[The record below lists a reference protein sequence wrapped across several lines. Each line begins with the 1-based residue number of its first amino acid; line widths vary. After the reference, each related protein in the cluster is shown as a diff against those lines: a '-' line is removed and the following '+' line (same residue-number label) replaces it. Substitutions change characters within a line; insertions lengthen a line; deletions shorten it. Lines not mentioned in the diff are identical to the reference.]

1 MKILLKINDFI
12 DVKYSTFF
20 ILLLIFLT
28 GQFKPILIFLILSGI
43 HELGHLTACLI
54 FKVKLKKM
62 TILPFGFNLEIENK
76 ISLKSYQEMIIYLSG
91 PFMYFINLVLLHQ
104 IYAHGI
110 ISQITFQFAI
120 NANIALNLFNLLPIY
135 PLDGFRVLNCFTH
148 YLLPYKKSLIISLFI
163 SLFFFAAL
171 LVYNFYN
178 PQIVITLFLFF
189 MQFQFIKEIPL
200 LYKKFLLSKTFNK
213 KHKKFKVLNNYLMY
227 KECNNYKI
235 ENDQLLDDKKIAL
248 KLLSQQKNK

>member
-20 ILLLIFLT
+20 ILLLTFLT

-91 PFMYFINLVLLHQ
+91 PFMYFI
-104 IYAHGI
+104 
-110 ISQITFQFAI
+110 
-120 NANIALNLFNLLPIY
+120 
-135 PLDGFRVLNCFTH
+135 
-148 YLLPYKKSLIISLFI
+148 KS
-163 SLFFFAAL
+163 
-171 LVYNFYN
+171 
-178 PQIVITLFLFF
+178 
-189 MQFQFIKEIPL
+189 
-200 LYKKFLLSKTFNK
+200 
-213 KHKKFKVLNNYLMY
+213 
-227 KECNNYKI
+227 
-235 ENDQLLDDKKIAL
+235 
-248 KLLSQQKNK
+248 